1 MIVRIRLGQGPTVQR
16 RRHKNRHVALAVA
29 ALLTPSAVMA
39 CVLAFWRL
47 TADFNLT
54 AGFPI
59 GDGLF
64 SHWQVWFV
72 TAAIIQFCATV
83 LNRYGRAQARIE
95 RVR

>member
-1 MIVRIRLGQGPTVQR
+1 MIVRIRLGRGPMVQR
-16 RRHKNRHVALAVA
+16 KRHKNRHVALAVA

-64 SHWQVWFV
+64 SHWQVWFAS
-72 TAAIIQFCATV
+72 AAIIQLCAIM
-83 LNRYGRAQARIE
+83 LNRYGRTEARAE
-95 RVR
+95 